1 MWALGWH
8 QSQWGYKNTKA
19 VEKVAQG
26 YFDHNLPLECLWVD
40 IDYMQDYKDFTV
52 DQTNFAGLGTYI
64 DGIKK
69 SNNVKFI
76 PIIDAGVAERLPSID
91 DYQAYADGVDKDVF
105 IKSGASNYYI
115 Y

>member
-1 MWALGWH
+1 M
-8 QSQWGYKNTKA
+8 
-19 VEKVAQG
+19 
-26 YFDHNLPLECLWVD
+26 
-40 IDYMQDYKDFTV
+40 
-52 DQTNFAGLGTYI
+52 
-64 DGIKK
+64 
-69 SNNVKFI
+69 KFI